1 MKDNKLIRTYYDLD
15 QKTSSQTNFYFLEHV
30 LKARSDLHLETGKHE
45 YDQEIN
51 VYIAGLLNSLIA
63 STSFVQHKPYIS
75 AFDIDVRRWLD
86 SHPGLRNE
94 YVVYRDNA
102 DFGLVLLGLFLKYH
116 HQGSY
121 QHIVMP
127 ENNDQGR
134 IALYYSLAASAL
146 AHLKGATVSLVTVY
160 ESIAE
165 QMEEVLLILRRAAG
179 TYFDLMEKISSGS
192 MYHLEKELTDQSKKA
207 LYNKKIDEFL
217 KLYSEYK
224 ENPTADLKKRISEL
238 SDELRLLD
246 DKFSFCL
253 NSDASE

>member
-1 MKDNKLIRTYYDLD
+1 MEENKLIRTYYDLE
-15 QKTSSQTNFYFLEHV
+15 QKNSNQTNFYFLEHV

-45 YDQEIN
+45 FDQEIN

-94 YVVYRDNA
+94 YMVYRDNA

-146 AHLKGATVSLVTVY
+146 AHLKGTSVSLVNVF
-160 ESIAE
+160 ESISE

-179 TYFDLMEKISSGS
+179 TYFDLMEKISNGS
-192 MYHLEKELTDQSKKA
+192 MYHLEKELTDESKKL

-224 ENPTADLKKRISEL
+224 ENPTDDLKKRISKL
-238 SDELRLLD
+238 SDEIRMLD
-246 DKFSFCL
+246 EKFSFKFASA
-253 NSDASE
+253 SD

>member
-1 MKDNKLIRTYYDLD
+1 MEENKLIRTYYDLD
-15 QKTSSQTNFYFLEHV
+15 QKANGQTNFYFLEHV

-45 YDQEIN
+45 FDQEIN

-134 IALYYSLAASAL
+134 IALYYSFAASAL
-146 AHLKGATVSLVTVY
+146 AHLKGASVSLVNVF
-160 ESIAE
+160 ESLSE

-192 MYHLEKELTDQSKKA
+192 MYHLEKELTDESKKC

-224 ENPTADLKKRISEL
+224 ENPTDDLKSKISKL
-238 SDELRLLD
+238 SDELRAID
-246 DKFSFCL
+246 EKFSFCL
-253 NSDASE
+253 TPDTST

>member
-1 MKDNKLIRTYYDLD
+1 MEESKLIRTYYDLNK
-15 QKTSSQTNFYFLEHV
+15 KTNDQTNFYFLEHV
-30 LKARSDLHLETGKHE
+30 LKARADLNLETGKHE
-45 YDQEIN
+45 FDQEIN

-63 STSFVQHKPYIS
+63 STSFVQQKPYIS

-134 IALYYSLAASAL
+134 VALYYSFAASAL
-146 AHLKGATVSLVTVY
+146 AHLRGTSVSLVNVF
-160 ESIAE
+160 ESLAE

-179 TYFDLMEKISSGS
+179 TYFDMMEKISNGS
-192 MYHLEKELTDQSKKA
+192 MFHLEKELVDESRKC

-224 ENPTADLKKRISEL
+224 ENPTDDLKNQISRI
-238 SDELRLLD
+238 SDELRTING
-246 DKFSFCL
+246 KFRFDL
-253 NSDASE
+253 KEI